1 MGTTLKLYSVGRNS
15 ATNWEL
21 IPSKLLV
28 VDFIDDYLATKTFV
42 TINNFQYIKNELE
55 LAINVD
61 VAQSYSQPLAATS
74 YKYVSIQ
81 NENEAIH
88 YYFVKKAVWRSKTCV
103 RFELVMD
110 VLNTLK
116 ENSDYK
122 FKENTKIN
130 REHKNRF
137 FTTNTELTINFDH
150 YISLGENFYEGDI
163 VDVEYQS
170 GLDYILICTGK
181 VLSYDL
187 TEKIELL
194 LDDGYHMEEVIED
207 IEDNSS
213 YIRITKH
220 GGGSCTFAITSATYD
235 SSVFRNID
243 RTPEDI
249 NPVLVCDNGTW
260 ENVEHNKSAL
270 ACDWYLLY
278 RNVSD
283 PSEAQAQSLV
293 NPVDCYLIPS
303 EEIKTAYGY
312 ISSGRL
318 IPSFIET
325 GKYYYFAVVSNQVT
339 LSNGVT
345 LSYAATGRQI
355 LLVTKAGNTLSVT
368 YFYCGTSI
376 GDTPIVVANYD
387 GINYVTF
394 NSIPV
399 PYRIENS
406 FLNTGSNSYYSL
418 EDNMPYSFNNSG
430 TENKLDPITKLDRT
444 DAKNIKLIK
453 LPYCPYDFTIVSST
467 IQVSADWDYVS
478 ITQASGGPINCLK
491 LNDLNT
497 KLKGKFEDDTNN
509 PLYYLKIS
517 KLSVLNPSIN
527 DLVDFSN
534 LYKESKLYNSEFFS
548 PTFYYDSFAFKF
560 DLEKCDMFYYK
571 NNANKLNKV
580 EINFIMT
587 RTINSKFMFE
597 FNNYEVLNN
606 TANYSKYL
614 PIARNNEEVL
624 YNVPYINYIRTGYQY
639 DVKNK
644 NISNISNAIGVGL
657 SAASIG
663 VSLALPSAPL
673 KVAGV
678 VASVVSMAMSVKNAV
693 VSAANNENSLKQ
705 KIAQTQNETANVA
718 GSDDVDLMSEY
729 ADNRLRYMEYN
740 PRNDFVE
747 LLFKLFFYAGYKSE
761 RMGIPTHNNRINFDY
776 LECDA
781 SIEKISAIPNDCL
794 EELINCFK
802 NGVTYIHKTSRT
814 SNVWDFEQKYE
825 NWETIFF
832 E

>member
-81 NENEAIH
+81 NENEPMH
-88 YYFVKKAVWRSKTCV
+88 YYYVKKAVWRSKTCV

-110 VLNTLK
+110 VLNTFK
-116 ENSDYK
+116 ENSDYS
-122 FKENTKIN
+122 FKANTKIN
-130 REHKNRF
+130 REHKDRF

-150 YISLGENFYEGDI
+150 YISLGESFNEGDI
-163 VDVEYQS
+163 VDVEYKS
-170 GLDYILICTGK
+170 GLDYILICTGS
-181 VLSYDL
+181 VLFYDL

-194 LDDGYHMEEVIED
+194 LADGYHMEEVIED

-220 GGGSCTFAITSATYD
+220 GGGSCAFAITSATYD

-249 NPVLVCDNGTW
+249 NPVLLCDNGTW
-260 ENVEHNKSAL
+260 ENIEHNKSTL

-278 RNVSD
+278 RNQND

-303 EEIKTAYGY
+303 EEVKTAYAY
-312 ISSGRL
+312 VESGR
-318 IPSFIET
+318 ITPSFISENN
-325 GKYYYFAVVSNQVT
+325 YFFFDIASGQTYT
-339 LSNGVT
+339 LSNGVVI
-345 LSYAATGRQI
+345 SKYAGPNAVMITKCGGK
-355 LLVTKAGNTLSVT
+355 LNVTTFAVINGDLMVMNQYDDIDYISVSPVPA
-368 YFYCGTSI
+368 YY
-376 GDTPIVVANYD
+376 N
-387 GINYVTF
+387 F
-394 NSIPV
+394 NSSLGGQIDAAFISGMIY
-399 PYRIENS
+399 PY
-406 FLNTGSNSYYSL
+406 T
-418 EDNMPYSFNNSG
+418 FNNSG

-467 IQVSADWDYVS
+467 IQVSADWDYIS
-478 ITQASGGPINCLK
+478 LSQASGGPIKCLK

-497 KLKGKFEDDTNN
+497 KLKGKFEDDSNN
-509 PLYYLKIS
+509 PLSYLLIG
-517 KLSVLNPSIN
+517 KLAGLNPSIN

-534 LYKESKLYNSEFFS
+534 LNKESKLYSSEFFS

-571 NNANKLNKV
+571 NNTNKLNKV

-597 FNNYEVLNN
+597 FDNYEVLNN

-678 VASVVSMAMSVKNAV
+678 VASIVSMAMSVKSAV
-693 VSAANNENSLKQ
+693 VSALNNENSLKQ
-705 KIAQTQNETANVA
+705 KLAQAQNQTASVA

-740 PRNDFVE
+740 PRQDFE
-747 LLFKLFFYAGYKSE
+747 KLLFKLFFYAGYKSE

-802 NGVTYIHKTSRT
+802 NGVTYIHKTSR
-814 SNVWDFEQKYE
+814 NPNAWDFEQKYE

-832 E
+832 Q